1 MVMND
6 NINSLI
12 VDKKDNVAVA
22 MVELNTGDTAVYK
35 IGDELKKVTIVDN
48 VPVYHKFSVSN
59 ISEGDKIYKYGQVI
73 GRAVK
78 DIKIGEH
85 VHLHNLISIRENI

>member
-1 MVMND
+1 MND

-12 VDKKDNVAVA
+12 VDKKDNVAVT
-22 MVELNTGDTAVYK
+22 MMELKIGDTAVYK
-35 IGDELKKVTIVDN
+35 IGDELKKVSIIN
-48 VPVYHKFSVSN
+48 NIPVYHKFSVSN
-59 ISEGDKIYKYGQVI
+59 IDKGEEIYKYGQVI
-73 GRAVK
+73 GKAIK

>member
-1 MVMND
+1 
-6 NINSLI
+6 
-12 VDKKDNVAVA
+12 
-22 MVELNTGDTAVYK
+22 
-35 IGDELKKVTIVDN
+35 VDN

-78 DIKIGEH
+78 DIKIGKH

>member
-1 MVMND
+1 M
-6 NINSLI
+6 
-12 VDKKDNVAVA
+12 
-22 MVELNTGDTAVYK
+22 
-35 IGDELKKVTIVDN
+35 
-48 VPVYHKFSVSN
+48 
-59 ISEGDKIYKYGQVI
+59 YKYGQVI